1 MPHNPPTDL
10 RAFWQ
15 NTLTAARATPLNLQI
30 EKIRYPAG
38 HWVYKLTYSS
48 LGNIPIRAY
57 LSTPVNTIRSGRT
70 PKPVPLIVTTTG
82 YGGSEFAQTLSECQR
97 GYAMLQVY
105 PRSQGESGELWRVEP
120 KAHQAW
126 IQHGRPGPEGFY
138 YQGAVMDL
146 VRAIDAVLSLQSGL
160 AHEIDPARLG
170 VNGTSQ
176 AGMLALNLA
185 AIDPRIIACVSHVP
199 YLCDFENNANFAPSD
214 EAKDPVFLNT
224 WRYFDPVNTASL
236 IQAATLLSSGG
247 QDKLCPTTTIH
258 AVFNQLPGIKS
269 IAHFPDLTHTASID
283 FYEMG
288 WEWLQRY
295 LLKA

>member
-1 MPHNPPTDL
+1 MPTTSPQDL
-10 RAFWQ
+10 APFWTQ
-15 NTLTAARATPLNLQI
+15 TLHEARATPLNLQI

-38 HWVYKLTYSS
+38 HWVYKLTYNS
-48 LGNIPIRAY
+48 LGSIPIRAY

-70 PKPVPLIVTTTG
+70 PKPVPLVVTTTG
-82 YGGSEFAQTLSECQR
+82 YGGTEFAHTLSECQR
-97 GYAMLQVY
+97 GYAILQIY
-105 PRSQGESGELWRVEP
+105 PRSQGESAELWQVEP
-120 KAHQAW
+120 KAKQAW
-126 IQHGRPGPEGFY
+126 IQHGRPGPKGFY

-146 VRAIDAVLSLQSGL
+146 LRGVDAVLSTDSGR
-160 AHEIDPARLG
+160 AHEIDPTRVG

-185 AIDPRIIACVSHVP
+185 AVDPRITACVSHVP
-199 YLCDFENNANFAPSD
+199 YLCDFPNNSNFASSD

-224 WRYFDPVNTASL
+224 WSYFDPINTAPL

-247 QDKLCPTTTIH
+247 QDKLCPPSTIH
-258 AVFNQLPGIKS
+258 AVYQKLPGIKS
-269 IAHFPDLTHTASID
+269 IAHFPDLTHTASAD

-295 LLKA
+295 LQKT

>member
-1 MPHNPPTDL
+1 MPHNPPADL
-10 RAFWQ
+10 ETFWQ
-15 NTLTAARATPLNLQI
+15 NTLTEARATPLNLKI
-30 EKIRYPAG
+30 EKINSGAG
-38 HWVYKLTYSS
+38 HWVYKLTFNS
-48 LGNIPIRAY
+48 LGAIPIRAY
-57 LSTPVNTIRSGRT
+57 LGLPVNTIRSGRT

-97 GYAMLQVY
+97 GYALLQVF
-105 PRSQGESGELWRVEP
+105 PRSQGESGELWKVEE
-120 KAHQAW
+120 KAIRAW
-126 IQHGRPGPEGFY
+126 IQHGRPGPQGFY

-146 VRAIDAVLSLQSGL
+146 VRAVDAVLSPESGL
-160 AHEIDPARLG
+160 ADQIDPSRIG

-185 AIDPRIIACVSHVP
+185 AADKRIIACVSHVP
-199 YLCDFENNANFAPSD
+199 YLCDFTDNAYFAPTD
-214 EAKDPVFLNT
+214 EAKDPAFLNT
-224 WRYFDPVNTASL
+224 WRYFDPVNTASR

-247 QDKLCPTTTIH
+247 KDILCPPNTIH
-258 AVFNQLPGIKS
+258 AVYAQLPAIKA
-269 IAHFPDLTHTASID
+269 IAHFPDLTHTSSTD